1 VFRVGCSAASVLMSI
16 GCVSLCYTEGGALH
30 LQATKPSGPNLLD
43 EPWKDFIVKLICL
56 MGSHDLGLLG
66 IMTHSE
72 SVQPLQCVKL
82 VYQPCSWSRAA
93 LDPYG
98 IEITINLL
106 VLAIHYS
113 LYMITCLLWEHY
125 LFVATQLLKT

>member
-16 GCVSLCYTEGGALH
+16 GCVSLCYIEGELYICRA
-30 LQATKPSGPNLLD
+30 QKPSGPNLLH
-43 EPWKDFIVKLICL
+43 EPWKDFIVKLNRP
-56 MGSHDLGLLG
+56 MESHDLGLLE

-72 SVQPLQCVKL
+72 SVQPLQSVKL
-82 VYQPCSWSRAA
+82 VYQSCSRTRAA
-93 LDPYG
+93 LDPYR

-113 LYMITCLLWEHY
+113 LYMIMCLLWEHHQ
-125 LFVATQLLKT
+125 FVATQLLKI

>member
-1 VFRVGCSAASVLMSI
+1 MSI
-16 GCVSLCYTEGGALH
+16 GCVLLCHTEGELYICRA
-30 LQATKPSGPNLLD
+30 QKPSDPNLLD
-43 EPWKDFIVKLICL
+43 EPWKDFIVKLNRP

-72 SVQPLQCVKL
+72 SVQPLQSVKL
-82 VYQPCSWSRAA
+82 VYQPCSWTRAA
-93 LDPYG
+93 LDLYG

-113 LYMITCLLWEHY
+113 LYMIMCLLWEHHQ
-125 LFVATQLLKT
+125 FVATQLLKT

>member
-1 VFRVGCSAASVLMSI
+1 
-16 GCVSLCYTEGGALH
+16 
-30 LQATKPSGPNLLD
+30 
-43 EPWKDFIVKLICL
+43 

-72 SVQPLQCVKL
+72 SVQPLQSVKL
-82 VYQPCSWSRAA
+82 VYQPCSRSRAA
-93 LDPYG
+93 LDPYE

-113 LYMITCLLWEHY
+113 FYTIVCLYWEHY
-125 LFVATQLLKT
+125 LLVATQLLKT

>member
-1 VFRVGCSAASVLMSI
+1 M
-16 GCVSLCYTEGGALH
+16 E
-30 LQATKPSGPNLLD
+30 
-43 EPWKDFIVKLICL
+43 
-56 MGSHDLGLLG
+56 SHDLGLFG

-72 SVQPLQCVKL
+72 SVQPLQSVKL
-82 VYQPCSWSRAA
+82 IYQPCSRSRAA

-113 LYMITCLLWEHY
+113 LYMIMCLLWEHHQ
-125 LFVATQLLKT
+125 FVATQLLKI